1 MSSDS
6 SQGPVASLSHRK
18 RSSCPERRNRAS
30 PSSGAGQMATTA
42 LIPPA
47 ACAAAWIAWN
57 PPMLEPRRA
66 TRGACARSSSAIASA
81 SSNAPGPKL
90 PSERPW
96 PRASYAKAA
105 MPSARQPR
113 AKSKWLSLAEPA
125 PCRITTP
132 TSGCSSGRKSAYASP
147 SWRPSSGAVGVGCRI
162 GVLHNRPSTMSA
174 LAVSHVYPLGSRL
187 NERGRLEVG
196 GCDVIELAAEFGTP
210 AYVYAED
217 DMRARGRGFVEA
229 FRARTEHFE
238 VIYAS
243 KAFPCT
249 AVYRLFADG
258 GLSADVASGGE
269 LHLALA
275 AGMDPERLYMHGNNK
290 SPAELDY
297 AIESGIGHIV
307 VDSFDEVERLRTQV
321 GAVAPRGTRGRAQ
334 RVLLRVTPGIEPS
347 THEFIQTGQ
356 VDSKFG
362 FQVDQVERAV
372 AACADAGLELCG
384 LHAHIGS
391 QILDVDVF
399 EKLGELLAGMGDW
412 PLLNLGGGLGIAY
425 TADDRPPSIEEYVE
439 ALLRHAP
446 DGVTVL
452 CEPGR
457 ALVGNAG
464 VTIYTVGAVKRIPDV
479 RTYVAVDGGMSDNLR
494 PMLYGARYEAEI
506 ADRLGGDRLCTIA
519 GKHCESG
526 DILVRDVNLDDPRPG
541 DVLVIP
547 ATGAYGHAMA
557 NNYNGVPR
565 PPVIFCSGGDAR
577 TVIRRETY
585 DDLTL

>member
-1 MSSDS
+1 
-6 SQGPVASLSHRK
+6 
-18 RSSCPERRNRAS
+18 
-30 PSSGAGQMATTA
+30 
-42 LIPPA
+42 
-47 ACAAAWIAWN
+47 
-57 PPMLEPRRA
+57 
-66 TRGACARSSSAIASA
+66 
-81 SSNAPGPKL
+81 
-90 PSERPW
+90 
-96 PRASYAKAA
+96 
-105 MPSARQPR
+105 
-113 AKSKWLSLAEPA
+113 
-125 PCRITTP
+125 
-132 TSGCSSGRKSAYASP
+132 
-147 SWRPSSGAVGVGCRI
+147 
-162 GVLHNRPSTMSA
+162 MSA

-196 GCDVIELAAEFGTP
+196 GCDVVDLAAEFGTP

-217 DMRARGRGFVEA
+217 DMRARARSFVEA
-229 FRARTEHFE
+229 FRARTERFE

-249 AVYRLFADG
+249 AAYRLFAQE

-275 AGMDPERLYMHGNNK
+275 GGMDPERLYMHGNNK

-297 AIESGIGHIV
+297 AIETGLGHIV
-307 VDSFDEVERLRTQV
+307 VDSFDEIERL
-321 GAVAPRGTRGRAQ
+321 RGRAQ

-362 FQVDQVERAV
+362 FQLDEVERAV
-372 AACADAGLELCG
+372 DTCAEAGLQLCG

-425 TADDRPPSIEEYVE
+425 TAEDSAPSVEEYVD

-446 DGVTVL
+446 EGVTVL

-464 VTIYTVGAVKRIPDV
+464 VTLYTVGTIKRIPGV

-506 ADRLGGDRLCTIA
+506 ADRFVTGGGELCSIA
-519 GKHCESG
+519 GMHCESG
-526 DILVRDVNLDDPRPG
+526 DILVRDVELNDPRVG

-547 ATGAYGHAMA
+547 ATGAYSHAMA
-557 NNYNGVPR
+557 NNYNAVPR
-565 PPVIFCSGGDAR
+565 PPVIFCKDGSAR
-577 TVIRRETY
+577 VVVRRETY
-585 DDLTL
+585 EDLTLRDL